1 VDPPESGSSTC
12 NMKIMRFK
20 SSRDLRSWLAKNH
33 DQSDGIWLRVYKKNS
48 AVTSVTYPEALDQ
61 ALCHGWIDG
70 QKKPYD
76 QQSWLQKFTP
86 RSSKSGWSKINTQHA
101 ERLSKSGEM
110 TPAGV
115 KAVSAA
121 KADGRWTAAYDS
133 FSNATVPEDFL
144 TELTKNVKAK
154 AFFETLNKTN
164 IYSITYRLQTAKKSE
179 TRERRMKLILSML
192 AQGKKFHP

>member
-1 VDPPESGSSTC
+1 ME
-12 NMKIMRFK
+12 FK
-20 SSRDLRSWLAKNH
+20 SSRDFRTWLAKDH
-33 DQSDGIWLRVYKKNS
+33 DQSNGIWLRIYKKDS
-48 AVTSVTYPEALDQ
+48 GVATVTYPEALDQ

-76 QQSWLQKFTP
+76 AQSWLQKLTP
-86 RSSKSGWSKINTQHA
+86 RAAKSGWSKINTEHA
-101 ERLSKSGEM
+101 ERLIKSGEM

-121 KADGRWTAAYDS
+121 KADGRWAAAYDS
-133 FSNATVPEDFL
+133 FRNATVPVDFL
-144 TELTKNVKAK
+144 KELAKNRKAK

-164 IYSITYRLQTAKKSE
+164 IYAITYRLGTAKKPE
-179 TRERRMKLILSML
+179 TRARRMKLILAML